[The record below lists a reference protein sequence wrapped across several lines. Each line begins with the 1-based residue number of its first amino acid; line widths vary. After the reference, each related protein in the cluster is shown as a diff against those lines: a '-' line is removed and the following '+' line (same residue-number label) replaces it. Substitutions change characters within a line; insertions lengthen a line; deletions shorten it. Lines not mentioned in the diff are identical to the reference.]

1 MNCKEIHSNLDNYSY
16 SENKKLAEVY
26 SIWITEFKQWI
37 SIKITLLLSDTISAN
52 SDTII
57 FTFAGSDTSS
67 MRSLW
72 NMHTLFF
79 HERMQPWNVSLPWQ
93 RKQKWRPDD
102 WSQFKMLSFPSP
114 VVNQVLENLW
124 KIHLHLK
131 NIVLDL
137 RDGAL
142 ENWEADLHRAL
153 LTTQPFLLFEADR
166 AWGSHFPAAFS
177 LSSTTVG
184 FVIRTKGTIIPTS
197 KCIYKYSVCWCNWH
211 KTQTAPW
218 VPNFSFYTSTF
229 QITTSRITRNSSK
242 FLALGVPMI
251 PAGTQ
256 KRLSFSPLKI
266 MYFPGTIQMPQM
278 RQVKDLFWP
287 TFEKPFRSQLG
298 PRDLVIIYAKCPCLN
313 DFNIS

>member
-37 SIKITLLLSDTISAN
+37 PIKITLLLSDTISAN

-114 VVNQVLENLW
+114 VVNQVLENLR

-142 ENWEADLHRAL
+142 EKWEADLHRARS
-153 LTTQPFLLFEADR
+153 P
-166 AWGSHFPAAFS
+166 HS
-177 LSSTTVG
+177 LSSCL
-184 FVIRTKGTIIPTS
+184 RPTGLEGHIS
-197 KCIYKYSVCWCNWH
+197 PQRSLSA
-211 KTQTAPW
+211 APQW
-218 VPNFSFYTSTF
+218 ALWFGQRAQLYPL
-229 QITTSRITRNSSK
+229 RNA
-242 FLALGVPMI
+242 FTNILC
-251 PAGTQ
+251 AGATGIKHRQ
-256 KRLSFSPLKI
+256 P
-266 MYFPGTIQMPQM
+266 PGC
-278 RQVKDLFWP
+278 P
-287 TFEKPFRSQLG
+287 TFPFTLQHFKLLQAELPETVVNSWHWEFPWSQLARKKG
-298 PRDLVIIYAKCPCLN
+298 FLFPPWK
-313 DFNIS
+313 